1 MSNAPVETAYF
12 PGEFLGAEDYAAE
25 QAFQIAMQRA
35 GGQAFNSWGIVRGLA
50 IGPATG
56 GGALQVG
63 QGLGIDSLGRLVLLA
78 QTRLEPPPT
87 SVGQLL
93 TLTYGEMIEVMAPDV
108 VGTLLEDPFLAWQAP
123 ADIDPSVNLVL
134 GTWDGSAVTPAGRVY
149 AGVPAGSLIFRD
161 PLTEVTAAVVA
172 WSSGSLRGLRIDAE
186 QMSIAP
192 SPPRQTSGLAEPE
205 TSLSIL
211 DGVLGVGTMSPQACL
226 DVLAPSVAL
235 AGPGLLTSY
244 DTVVRSS
251 DQRFGAV
258 VHPGDIL
265 IVTDREGQ
273 PRQARVLSISA
284 PTEAVTDKALN
295 CVDAAYTYEQ
305 ALVVSVR
312 NGADQAC
319 LTIDRQA
326 WTGLGVSPP
335 QARLHVGAGDIEV
348 SGPTGSALSFGGD
361 GLVTTQDGGSR
372 IEFQVSPTSGGVPT
386 PTRLQFDQVGDIAW
400 LPGRVATGT
409 TGATTPFG
417 MILDPTGNLG
427 IGRTPTEKLD
437 VEGALQLTVP
447 GTGLVFPDGSI
458 QSSSQYAVPVG
469 AIIDW
474 WQGNASQLP
483 PPNFMICA
491 GGVVNDKDS
500 LLNGKTVPNLDNRF
514 VFGATNDSQATGGI
528 GADTHDH
535 LFAVPGHTHG
545 FPHTHADVGGVTGPE
560 THSDG
565 MAGAPDNNASSGH
578 SHKWTASA
586 GEASTETTCVNSD
599 TGASLHT
606 DLASTLPPYVSLLK
620 LIRIK

>member
-1 MSNAPVETAYF
+1 MSNAPTETAYF

-25 QAFQIAMQRA
+25 QAFQIGMQRA
-35 GGQAFNSWGIVRGLA
+35 GGQALNSWGIVRGLD
-50 IGPATG
+50 IGPAIG

-87 SVGQLL
+87 AAGQVL
-93 TLTYGEMIEVMAPDV
+93 TLTYGEITELTAPGV
-108 VGTLLEDPFLAWQAP
+108 VGTLLEDPVLAWQAP
-123 ADIDPSVNLVL
+123 GDIAPDINLVL
-134 GTWDGSAVTPAGRVY
+134 GTWDGNAVTRAGRVY
-149 AGVPAGSLIFRD
+149 AGVPAGSLTFRD
-161 PLTEVTAAVVA
+161 PLTEDTAAVVA
-172 WSSGSLRGLRIDAE
+172 WSSDSLRGLRIDAGR
-186 QMSIAP
+186 MSIMP
-192 SPPRQTSGLAEPE
+192 SPAQQGSEVAEAE

-235 AGPGLLTSY
+235 TGPGLLTSY

-251 DQRFGAV
+251 DERFGAV
-258 VHPGDIL
+258 LHPGDIL
-265 IVTDREGQ
+265 LVTDREGQ
-273 PRQARVLSISA
+273 PRQARVLSISS
-284 PTEAVTDKALN
+284 PTEAVTDKPLN
-295 CVDAAYTYEQ
+295 CLNAAYSYEQ

-312 NGADQAC
+312 NDAGQPA

-335 QARLHVGAGDIEV
+335 QARLHVGTGDVEV
-348 SGPTGSALSFGGD
+348 SGPSGSALSFGGD

-372 IEFQVSPTSGGVPT
+372 IQFQVSPTSGGAPT
-386 PTRLQFDQVGDIAW
+386 PTRLQFDQIGDIAW
-400 LPGRVATGT
+400 LPGRVAAGTTGT
-409 TGATTPFG
+409 TAPFG

-427 IGRTPTEKLD
+427 IGKAPSVKLD

-458 QSSSQYAVPVG
+458 QTSSQYAVPVG

-474 WQGNASQLP
+474 WQGAPSQLP

-491 GGVVNDKDS
+491 GGVVSDPQSK
-500 LLNGKTVPNLDNRF
+500 LNGKTVPNLDNRF
-514 VFGATNDSQATGGI
+514 IFGAVDDKQANGGS

-535 LFAVPGHTHG
+535 VFSVPAHTHG
-545 FPHTHADVGGVTGPE
+545 FPHTHGDVGGVTGPE
-560 THSDG
+560 SHSDG
-565 MAGAPDNNASSGH
+565 MAGAPDNNASAGH

-586 GEASTETTCVNSD
+586 GEASTETTGVNSD
-599 TGASLHT
+599 NGAALHT
-606 DLASTLPPYVSLLK
+606 DTASTLPPYFSLLK